1 MFFNTKKY
9 TQECAGKGFVAK
21 IIIDRDRC
29 KGCRFCV
36 QTCPK
41 ELIRIDEELNI
52 QGYLSAIIDNCDD
65 CTGCALCAEVCP
77 DVAIEVYK

>member
-1 MFFNTKKY
+1 M
-9 TQECAGKGFVAK
+9 GK

-29 KGCRFCV
+29 KGCGFCIDA
-36 QTCPK
+36 CPK
-41 ELIRIDEELNI
+41 DLIIITNDLNI
-52 QGYLSAIIDNCDD
+52 QGYLPAKIEDNDN